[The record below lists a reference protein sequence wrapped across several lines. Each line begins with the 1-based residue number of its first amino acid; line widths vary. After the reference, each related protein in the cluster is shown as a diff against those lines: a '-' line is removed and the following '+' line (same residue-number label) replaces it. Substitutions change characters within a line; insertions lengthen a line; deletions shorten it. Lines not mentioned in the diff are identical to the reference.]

1 MSAAFMEEL
10 RAVLGDKG
18 LRTGEDIPQAHY
30 TDWSGHTP
38 TQPLALLLP
47 ASTEEVSQVLR
58 ICHAHRIPITPQGG
72 LTGMAGGAI
81 PAADTVALSLA
92 RMNAIESVDASG
104 ATLQAQAGTTLQS
117 IQEAAREI
125 GMLFGVDLG
134 ARGSCQIGGNISTN
148 AGGMEVLQY
157 GMMREQVLGLEVVL
171 ADGTVLPML
180 RPMLKNNTGYDLK
193 QWFIGAEGTLGIVT
207 RALLRLR
214 PAPRNRATALLGL
227 PHYEASLSVLGRLQQ
242 HFPGALTSF
251 ELMWDDFYE
260 TSLQWMQARSAM
272 ADKHPFYALIAVVG
286 NDAAALAEQ
295 LQETLGQA
303 MEAGELSDA
312 VVAQS
317 ETQSAALW
325 RVREAPAE
333 FPTRM
338 DPINF
343 DVSLPLPKIG
353 AVAQACADQ
362 MRARWPGLPQPAMLR
377 FGHIGDSNL
386 HISVNARH
394 IPAASRE
401 DAEHMVDDLV
411 YTLVS
416 EAGGSISAEH
426 GIGTIKQPYLPASRT
441 PAELAAMRA
450 LKHALD
456 PFNLLNPGKIITQQ

>member
-1 MSAAFMEEL
+1 MSFVDEL

-18 LRTGEDIPQAHY
+18 LRVGQDIPQSHY
-30 TDWSGHTP
+30 TDWSGHSP

-47 ASTEEVSQVLR
+47 GSTEEVSRVLR
-58 ICHAHRIPITPQGG
+58 LCHAHRIPVTPQGG

-104 ATLQAQAGTTLQS
+104 ATLQAQAGATLQAV
-117 IQEAAREI
+117 QEAARDV

-180 RPMLKNNTGYDLK
+180 RPMIKNNTGYDLK
-193 QWFIGAEGTLGIVT
+193 HWFIGAEGTLGIVT

-214 PAPRNRATALLGL
+214 PAPRSRATALLGL
-227 PHYEASLSVLGRLQQ
+227 PDYEAALAVLGRLQQ
-242 HFPGALTSF
+242 RFPGALNSF
-251 ELMWDDFYE
+251 ELMWDDFYQ

-272 ADKHPFYALIAVVG
+272 AGGHPFHALIAVVG
-286 NDAAALAEQ
+286 NDAAALADQ
-295 LQETLGQA
+295 LQETLGEA
-303 MEAGELSDA
+303 MQAGELSDA

-317 ETQSAALW
+317 EAQSAALW

-343 DVSLPLPKIG
+343 DVSLPLPRIG
-353 AVAQACADQ
+353 EVARLCEDA
-362 MRARWPGLPQPAMLR
+362 MRRRWPGLERPVLR
-377 FGHIGDSNL
+377 FGHIGDGNL
-386 HISVNARH
+386 HLTVNARD
-394 IPAASRE
+394 IPASNRE
-401 DAEHMVDDLV
+401 EAERMVDELV
-411 YTLVS
+411 YALVAQ
-416 EAGGSISAEH
+416 AGGSISAEH
-426 GIGTIKQPYLPASRT
+426 GIGTIKQPYLSASRT
-441 PAELAAMRA
+441 PAELAAMLA
-450 LKHALD
+450 LKQALD
-456 PFNLLNPGKIITQQ
+456 PLNLLNPGKILAAP

>member
-1 MSAAFMEEL
+1 MSAAFIEAL
-10 RAVLGDKG
+10 RAILGDKG

-38 TQPLALLLP
+38 TRPLALLLP
-47 ASTEEVSQVLR
+47 ASTEEVSQILR
-58 ICHAHRIPITPQGG
+58 VCHAHRVPITPQGG

-104 ATLQAQAGTTLQS
+104 GTLQAQAGATLQS
-117 IQEAAREI
+117 IQEAASDV

-193 QWFIGAEGTLGIVT
+193 HWFIGAEGTLGIVT

-214 PAPRNRATALLGL
+214 PAPRSRATALLGL
-227 PHYEASLSVLGRLQQ
+227 PHYEASLAVLGRLQQ

-317 ETQSAALW
+317 QAQAAALW

-353 AVAQACADQ
+353 AVAQACADE
-362 MRARWPGLPQPAMLR
+362 MRKRWPGLPQPAMLR

-401 DAEHMVDDLV
+401 EAEHRVDDLV

-426 GIGTIKQPYLPASRT
+426 GIGTIKLPYLPASRT

-450 LKHALD
+450 LKQALD
-456 PFNLLNPGKIITQQ
+456 PLDLLNRGKILAPQ

>member
-1 MSAAFMEEL
+1 MSAALVQAL

-18 LRTGEDIPQAHY
+18 LRTGQDIPPAHY

-38 TQPLALLLP
+38 TRPLALLLP
-47 ASTEEVSQVLR
+47 ASTEEVSQVMRL
-58 ICHAHRIPITPQGG
+58 CHAHRVAVTPQGG

-92 RMNAIESVDASG
+92 RMTAIESVDASG
-104 ATLQAQAGTTLQS
+104 ATLQAQAGATLQS
-117 IQEAAREI
+117 VQDAARDV

-148 AGGMEVLQY
+148 AGGMEVLLY

-193 QWFIGAEGTLGIVT
+193 QWFIGSEGTLGIVT

-214 PAPRNRATALLGL
+214 PAPRSRATALLGL
-227 PHYEASLSVLGRLQQ
+227 PRYEAALDVLGRLQQ
-242 HFPGALTSF
+242 SFPGALASF
-251 ELMWDDFYE
+251 ELMWDDFYD

-272 ADKHPFYALIAVVG
+272 ADRHPFYALIAVVG
-286 NDAAALAEQ
+286 NDAAVLAEQ
-295 LQETLGQA
+295 LQQSLELA

-317 ETQSAALW
+317 EAQSAALW

-343 DVSLPLPKIG
+343 DVSLPLPRIG
-353 AVAQACADQ
+353 EVAQACADE
-362 MRARWPGLPQPAMLR
+362 MSKRWPGLPQPAMLR
-377 FGHIGDSNL
+377 FGHIGDGNL
-386 HISVNARH
+386 HISVDARH
-394 IPAASRE
+394 IPAASRAQ
-401 DAEHMVDDLV
+401 AEHLVDDLI

-426 GIGTIKQPYLPASRT
+426 GIGTIKRPYLPASRT

-450 LKHALD
+450 LKQALD
-456 PFNLLNPGKIITQQ
+456 PLDLLNPGKILAPQ

>member
-1 MSAAFMEEL
+1 MSQVFLDAL

-18 LRTGEDIPQAHY
+18 LRTGDDIPPSHY

-38 TQPLALLLP
+38 TRPLALLLP
-47 ASTEEVSQVLR
+47 ASTEEVSQALR
-58 ICHAHRIPITPQGG
+58 VCHEHRIPITPQGG

-81 PAADTVALSLA
+81 PAADTVALSLS
-92 RMNAIESVDASG
+92 RMNVIESVDAAG
-104 ATLQAQAGTTLQS
+104 ATLQAQAGVTLQAA
-117 IQEAAREI
+117 QEAAHQV

-171 ADGTVLPML
+171 ADGTVLSML

-193 QWFIGAEGTLGIVT
+193 HWFIGSEGTLGIVT

-214 PAPRNRATALLGL
+214 PAPRSRATALLGL
-227 PHYEASLSVLGRLQQ
+227 PDYAASLAVLGRLQRR
-242 HFPGALTSF
+242 FPGALTSF
-251 ELMWDDFYE
+251 ELMWADFYE
-260 TSLQWMQARSAM
+260 TSLAWMQARSAM
-272 ADKHPFYALIAVVG
+272 AGKHPFYALIAVVG
-286 NDAAALAEQ
+286 NDAAALADEV
-295 LQETLGQA
+295 QEALGEA
-303 MEAGELSDA
+303 MEAGELADA

-317 ETQSAALW
+317 ESQAAALW

-343 DVSLPLPKIG
+343 DVSLPLPRIG
-353 AVAQACADQ
+353 EVAQACVDE
-362 MRARWPGLPQPAMLR
+362 MRRRWPDMKHPMLR

-386 HISVNARH
+386 HFTVNARD
-394 IPAASRE
+394 IPVADRDE
-401 DAEHMVDDLV
+401 AEHLVDDLV
-411 YTLVS
+411 YGLVAK
-416 EAGGSISAEH
+416 AGGSISAEH
-426 GIGTIKQPYLPASRT
+426 GIGTLKRPYLSASRT

-450 LKHALD
+450 LKEALD
-456 PFNLLNPGKIITQQ
+456 PLNLLNPGKILTPLA